1 MKINPGNARGLLVPQ
16 GDRPFSFVVYSSEI
30 RDFGYRKKRSGNLC
44 TGCAQCL
51 EFESS
56 PSSSSPHVEGR
67 QSHREQLALRSVCFS
82 SDALRSSNPLS
93 SRELKNLSKKVA
105 KERWDE
111 IAENAVLVIK
121 TSTAGFVVP
130 TPFLCF
136 VVPATYLD

>member
-1 MKINPGNARGLLVPQ
+1 M
-16 GDRPFSFVVYSSEI
+16 
-30 RDFGYRKKRSGNLC
+30 
-44 TGCAQCL
+44 
-51 EFESS
+51 
-56 PSSSSPHVEGR
+56 
-67 QSHREQLALRSVCFS
+67 
-82 SDALRSSNPLS
+82 
-93 SRELKNLSKKVA
+93 A